1 MSVIKWLNTLLCSI
15 FVLLLIFAGCS
26 SVNRRTSDVNQS
38 STGDN
43 SISEVPIKVEVS
55 DMILGPGDEIEILV
69 WRNSDFNR
77 TIKIIP
83 PGRYY
88 YPLVGEIQTMGVGVF
103 QLRKEITEKLSK
115 YIKDPQ
121 VSITI
126 KSVESR
132 KFFVLGEVNNPGIFP
147 ADSSPTVLQAITA
160 AGGVNADAKLNSILL
175 ARGGTNKPE
184 LRKLNLEVALKEGDF
199 RDNITLQT
207 GDMLYVPTVSIAN
220 VERFFRRIQTIIGPF
235 VDVEKVAFYERLLLK
250 KGSNSSGLIRQ
261 E

>member
-1 MSVIKWLNTLLCSI
+1 MPVIKWLNTLLCSI
-15 FVLLLIFAGCS
+15 LVLLLIFVGCS

-38 STGDN
+38 SAEDN

-126 KSVESR
+126 KS
-132 KFFVLGEVNNPGIFP
+132 L
-147 ADSSPTVLQAITA
+147 
-160 AGGVNADAKLNSILL
+160 
-175 ARGGTNKPE
+175 
-184 LRKLNLEVALKEGDF
+184 
-199 RDNITLQT
+199 
-207 GDMLYVPTVSIAN
+207 
-220 VERFFRRIQTIIGPF
+220 
-235 VDVEKVAFYERLLLK
+235 
-250 KGSNSSGLIRQ
+250 
-261 E
+261 